1 MGRVEINKRMQE
13 LFDRYKFVLL
23 IIAVGIFLMVF
34 PSSQEPQVSQPT
46 NPVQTIE
53 STVATQLEEIL
64 AQISGV
70 GRVKVMLSESAG
82 AETVFQTD
90 EDQSLSSD
98 SESNHSKTVIITNSE
113 REEEGLIKTVT
124 PPTYLGAIV
133 VCQGGDSP
141 IIRLQ
146 IVQAV
151 ANVTGISSDRI
162 TVLKMK

>member
-64 AQISGV
+64 TQISGV
-70 GRVKVMLSESAG
+70 GRVKVMLSESAR